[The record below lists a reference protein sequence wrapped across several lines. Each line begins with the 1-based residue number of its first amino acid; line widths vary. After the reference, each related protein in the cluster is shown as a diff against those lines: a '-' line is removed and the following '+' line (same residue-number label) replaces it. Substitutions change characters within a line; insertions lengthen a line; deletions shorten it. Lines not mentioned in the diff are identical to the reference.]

1 VGLISPGCATKASR
15 EKRDFRNDF
24 KLIWP
29 VQSLVKKYSGFFCGK
44 SPALS
49 PHPVPIEGR

>member
-1 VGLISPGCATKASR
+1 MRKKAPR

-29 VQSLVKKYSGFFCGK
+29 VQSLVKKYLCFFLRQITGVIAP
-44 SPALS
+44 SRPDRGALGLR
-49 PHPVPIEGR
+49 H